1 MKVERIKPV
10 KVSSKDAVIYAM
22 RAAKKYCPDTEAVAA
37 KYIGGGSFGR
47 AVEVKFDDGDEKIFK
62 FLCARGMLEKE
73 IFDLNL
79 LKKNCSVKMPSVIFA
94 VEQGGGI
101 PVDFY
106 CMEKIEGR
114 PAFTDQ
120 GLFFGGKKKRAEF
133 AREVTE
139 GLSSIHSAVS
149 PEFGDTMRPTFSSWR
164 ECYGEFAEEVLAEAV
179 KLVSAGELPARITDV
194 MRSAWARF
202 DDIFATEPDK
212 AVLIHG
218 DLNVLNIMVDGA
230 HRVSGFID
238 PLNSMYADREYD
250 LFQFRNLTGKRFRL
264 AETYFENYGASDMS
278 EAKLAFYGLWNEVY
292 CFVRSGVLIPLIMNP
307 LVKNMK
313 RRLKLL

>member
-1 MKVERIKPV
+1 MKVERIKPLR
-10 KVSSKDAVIYAM
+10 VSSKDAVIYAV
-22 RAAKKYCPDTEAVAA
+22 RAAKEYRADAEAIGA

-47 AVEVKFDDGDEKIFK
+47 AVEVRFVDGDEKIFK
-62 FLCARGMLEKE
+62 FLCAPGMLGKE
-73 IFDLNL
+73 VFDLKL
-79 LKKNCSVKMPSVIFA
+79 LKKNCSVRIPEVLFVREK
-94 VEQGGGI
+94 GGGI

-106 CMEKIEGR
+106 CMDKIDGK
-114 PAFTDQ
+114 PAFTDI
-120 GLFFGGKKKRAEF
+120 GLFFGSKRKRKEF

-139 GLSSIHSAVS
+139 GLYSIHSAVS
-149 PEFGDTMRPTFSSWR
+149 DKFGDTMRPAFASWR
-164 ECYGEFAEEVLAEAV
+164 ECYGEFAEEVLSEAN
-179 KLVSAGELPARITDV
+179 KLVSAGELPARITDA

-202 DDIFATEPDK
+202 GDIFAVEPDK

-250 LFQFRNLTGKRFRL
+250 LFQFRNLTGKRFGL
-264 AETYFENYGASDMS
+264 AETYFDNYGASDMC
-278 EAKLAFYGLWNEVY
+278 ETKLAFYGLWNEVY

-307 LVKNMK
+307 LVKNMN